1 MKLAFT
7 IHWYGGVSAGL
18 PITQDTYIADIPN
31 NLLPADVQNQLAG
44 KHHDAVMTLSIVN
57 EADNGLG

>member
-18 PITQDTYIADIPN
+18 PITQDTHIADIPD
-31 NLLPADVQNQLAG
+31 NLLPAVVQAQLAG
-44 KHHDAVMTLSIVN
+44 KNYDAVMTLSIVS
-57 EADNGLG
+57 EDK

>member
-18 PITQDTYIADIPN
+18 PITQETYIADVPDDI
-31 NLLPADVQNQLAG
+31 LPAEVRGQLAG
-44 KHHDAVMTLSIVN
+44 NNHDTEMSISIVKDGN
-57 EADNGLG
+57 K

>member
-18 PITQDTYIADIPN
+18 PTTQDTYIADIPD

-44 KHHDAVMTLSIVN
+44 KNHDAVMTLSIVC
-57 EADNGLG
+57 EDK

>member
-31 NLLPADVQNQLAG
+31 NLLPADVQNQLVG
-44 KHHDAVMTLSIVN
+44 KHHDTVMTLSIVK
-57 EADNGLG
+57 EA

>member
-18 PITQDTYIADIPN
+18 PTIQDTYIADIPDN
-31 NLLPADVQNQLAG
+31 ILPAVVQNQLAG
-44 KHHDAVMTLSIVN
+44 KTHDSVMTLSIVS
-57 EADNGLG
+57 EDK